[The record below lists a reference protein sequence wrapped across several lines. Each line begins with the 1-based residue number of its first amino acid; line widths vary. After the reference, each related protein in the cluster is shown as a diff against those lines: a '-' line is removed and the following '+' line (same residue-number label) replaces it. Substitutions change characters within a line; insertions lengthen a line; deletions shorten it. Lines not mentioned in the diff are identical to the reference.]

1 MQQLFILNFWTNL
14 ILLNL
19 LLFRGVI
26 LLIRK
31 KQKLNYKNSEVSIG
45 CFLIIL
51 ISDFWLFENIDS
63 QGTLYYS
70 ATASIFLPLVLSD
83 KFQIRTQ
90 LLIVLILTCMVMM
103 LNSEVLTQLLYIAT
117 VLILVANAKLYLLGS
132 SLRRYLGLIFG
143 LIALNYFFILQPY
156 TLSRLNGN
164 WSDSHYLVYFSIGD
178 YIVSGTTLIV
188 IHANFKRL
196 FFS

>member
-1 MQQLFILNFWTNL
+1 
-14 ILLNL
+14 
-19 LLFRGVI
+19 
-26 LLIRK
+26 
-31 KQKLNYKNSEVSIG
+31 
-45 CFLIIL
+45 
-51 ISDFWLFENIDS
+51 
-63 QGTLYYS
+63 
-70 ATASIFLPLVLSD
+70 
-83 KFQIRTQ
+83 
-90 LLIVLILTCMVMM
+90 MVMM

>member
-83 KFQIRTQ
+83 KFKIRTQ

-178 YIVSGTTLIV
+178 YIVSVTTLIV